1 MISTSINPADTEL
14 DIRCVTVDAARM
26 EDMHATTPMVV
37 VPRTYLRLN
46 EEELH
51 TSFEEAISDR
61 VLAVNKQ
68 LRRLSGTITGNLY
81 VQSETC
87 TAVKRRGLANCFLAL
102 GRAWQHGILFVA
114 IAFMLVMV
122 GFDLMGLMVLYM
134 R

>member
-14 DIRCVTVDAARM
+14 DNRCVTFDAATM
-26 EDMHATTPMVV
+26 EDRYATTPMAVV
-37 VPRTYLRLN
+37 LPIYRQLN

-68 LRRLSGTITGNLY
+68 LRRLSGTMTSNLY
-81 VQSETC
+81 VQSQTC
-87 TAVKRRGLANCFLAL
+87 TAVKQGSLADCFLAL
-102 GRAWQHGILFVA
+102 GRAWQRGILFVA

-122 GFDLMGLMVLYM
+122 GFDLMGLMVLHM
-134 R
+134 H

>member
-1 MISTSINPADTEL
+1 MSHAPCTLGSFPVCLLVGRIIYIRRVQAMISTSINPADTEL

-68 LRRLSGTITGNLY
+68 LRRLSGTMTGN
-81 VQSETC
+81 
-87 TAVKRRGLANCFLAL
+87 
-102 GRAWQHGILFVA
+102 
-114 IAFMLVMV
+114 
-122 GFDLMGLMVLYM
+122 
-134 R
+134 